1 MPQHVP
7 GSASQPF
14 CGADDELLER
24 AHHGMLGPSNSEAT
38 LLQLDRPALRMSS
51 KHDVAFIFTPHDGS
65 E

>member
-1 MPQHVP
+1 MCPAP
-7 GSASQPF
+7 PRSRFG
-14 CGADDELLER
+14 GADDELLER

-38 LLQLDRPALRMSS
+38 LLQLDRPAVRMSS